1 MNTKQECIAAINLKF
16 KAGLS
21 SNNTSYSNIYK
32 SKNVWWLNI
41 ATSKF
46 KAPVNLLLK
55 TEDGVFWIN
64 LPIGF
69 VTSIKKTFKIRE
81 DKDVVDLEINAGSNN
96 FLFDLKN
103 LTKPLG
109 TKCVLAPKFLLPE
122 NLVFRFY

>member
-1 MNTKQECIAAINLKF
+1 MNAKQKCIAAINLKF

-21 SNNTSYSNIYK
+21 SNNTSYSNINK

-81 DKDVVDLEINAGSNN
+81 DKDVIDLEINAGSHN
-96 FLFDLKN
+96 FLCDVKSG
-103 LTKPLG
+103 G
-109 TKCVLAPKFLLPE
+109 TGFNFNAFIKE
-122 NLVFRFY
+122 EEVFHF

>member
-1 MNTKQECIAAINLKF
+1 MNTKQECIAAINLKY

-21 SNNTSYSNIYK
+21 NINTSYSNINK
-32 SKNVWWLNI
+32 SKNVWWFNI

-69 VTSIKKTFKIRE
+69 VSSIKKTFKIRE

-96 FLFDLKN
+96 FLCDVKSG
-103 LTKPLG
+103 G
-109 TKCVLAPKFLLPE
+109 TEFNFNAFIKENKDGLLSLI
-122 NLVFRFY
+122 N

>member
-21 SNNTSYSNIYK
+21 SNNTSYSNINK

-96 FLFDLKN
+96 FLFDLKSG
-103 LTKPLG
+103 G
-109 TKCVLAPKFLLPE
+109 TGFDFNKFVKEEIFL
-122 NLVFRFY
+122 F

>member
-21 SNNTSYSNIYK
+21 SNNTSYSNINK

-46 KAPVNLLLK
+46 KEPVNLLLK

-69 VTSIKKTFKIRE
+69 VTSE

-96 FLFDLKN
+96 FLFDLKSG
-103 LTKPLG
+103 G
-109 TKCVLAPKFLLPE
+109 TGFDFNTFVKEEIFL
-122 NLVFRFY
+122 F